1 MAVEYFT
8 FPGNG
13 EAVKAV
19 FDGVAMISGSTLM
32 GGAMQAAALFGF
44 LVALAVAVFKLDL
57 RESFTYLFVV
67 GFFWMG
73 LMVPKTTVLITESG
87 GYGYTGRQYTVGNV
101 PIGLAY
107 MGHIVSSFGQN
118 ITRKAEQVNHL
129 PDDLNYSRTGM
140 LFGARLLENIREA
153 RFPDAQLTQD
163 WALFMNQ
170 CSFFDMNLYHFY
182 NVQDLAQ
189 SPDILATLTNTNQ
202 ALFTNVSQVA
212 SSKGNRLQYN
222 GKSTTMTCN
231 EAAKEL
237 KDRTQFYSKNYLP
250 QYIADRVF
258 AGLGT
263 NTSGIN
269 RVNALVSLG
278 DSSFQYLLNNSRFD
292 TLKNIEQAAMTEIIR
307 EGGIINGQR
316 NRNAAKVQQAFS
328 QVQAR
333 NQYIAAQKT
342 GALMAGWNLPL
353 VRSAAEAI
361 MIGLFPFVM
370 ILALLGG
377 VMAFRMLGFYMM
389 GMMWIQLWAPVASII
404 NLIMTM
410 NTKRLLSLETVNGV
424 ITPGSSDTLL
434 MAAADA
440 QAAAGAAMWLIPV
453 IAGAL
458 AMGGRSLM
466 NGMMGMTSSAKST
479 GESAGSQ
486 AGAGNYSAGNMNYNN
501 ANTNKM
507 NLNPVY
513 TDPQLLT
520 AQSAAGTSWRNMD
533 TGESRV
539 QMRNS
544 SLGVSSQSQ
553 ISQSES
559 YSRAADRAETAA
571 RQWQASMRESV
582 SQGNAD
588 RLAFAANY
596 GMDRSASEGYGLG
609 LDAAESGKL
618 SYVMDQGK
626 KIAQKFGVSNASS
639 VVSAIS
645 AGLGVSN
652 NRENGMSKQ
661 ASNNEKEQEQASA
674 TVSQAMQRDGMRGL
688 ESLTKSRSKD
698 STWQTAQNVKNA
710 LTAKGEAGWVGKT
723 QNMDQMAAEIG
734 KSIEAGIRQGVSF
747 DSSFTD
753 KVSQSE
759 AYRVALSSGNRL
771 AQSAEAHFTDAR
783 EASRMASESYQQS
796 QSYREQAAQ
805 TYGNGVTVT
814 QDNTNAL
821 VQRNADL
828 TMAQLNAG
836 QGNTYQ
842 AAISAGATS
851 QGHLKTAAEEA
862 GWKPNALSPDD
873 RPQNGTDAA
882 YGRFAGNVAAGVEA
896 AFGSIRNRALQGGIN
911 PDGIDAAIGKRGAD
925 LEQAHRDKAGKV
937 GSDISTGQDAYRK
950 ETGRLAA
957 HAHKVQDET
966 NGLAMRANTHAL
978 PWNSFGDRYDGLM
991 EDVRQGKGPIGAGVD
1006 QASAQLGR
1014 GQGAAALASE
1024 FDLPVQ
1030 LRKGNSRS
1038 SGSAVFRPKE

>member
-13 EAVKAV
+13 EVVQAV
-19 FDGVAMISGSTLM
+19 FNGVAMISGSTMM

-44 LVALAVAVFKLDL
+44 LVALSVAVFKLDL

-73 LMVPKTTVLITESG
+73 MIVPKTTVLITESG

-101 PIGLAY
+101 PVGLAY
-107 MGHIVSSFGQN
+107 MGYFVSSFGQS

-140 LFGARLLENIREA
+140 LFGTRLLENIREA
-153 RFPDAQLTQD
+153 RIPDAQLTQD

-189 SPDILATLTNTNQ
+189 SADILATLTHTNQ
-202 ALFTNVSQVA
+202 ALFTNVSQIA
-212 SSKGNRLQYN
+212 SRRGNMLQYN
-222 GKSTTMTCN
+222 GKSKTMTCN

-250 QYIADRVF
+250 GYIADRVF

-263 NTSGIN
+263 NAAGIN
-269 RVNALVSLG
+269 RVNALVTLG
-278 DSSFQYLLNNSRFD
+278 NSSFQYLLDNARFD
-292 TLKNIEQAAMTEIIR
+292 TLKNIEQAAMVEVIR
-307 EGGIINGQR
+307 QAGIINGQR
-316 NRNAAKVQQAFS
+316 NRNSAAVQQAFA

-342 GALMAGWNLPL
+342 GSAMASWNLPL
-353 VRSAAEAI
+353 IRSAAEAI

-377 VMAFRMLGFYMM
+377 IMAFRMLGFYMM

-410 NTKRLLSLETVNGV
+410 NTKRLLSLETLNGA

-479 GESAGSQ
+479 GEAAGSQ
-486 AGAGNYSAGNMNYNN
+486 VGSGNYSAGNMNYNN
-501 ANTNKM
+501 SNANKHS
-507 NLNPVY
+507 LNPVY
-513 TDPQLLT
+513 TDPQMMT
-520 AQSAAGTSWRNMD
+520 AQSAAGTSWRNMA

-559 YSRAADRAETAA
+559 YSKAADRAETSAQ
-571 RQWQASMRESV
+571 QWQASYRESV
-582 SQGNAD
+582 SQGNAN
-588 RLAFAANY
+588 RLAFATNY
-596 GMDRSASEGYGLG
+596 GMDRSASEGYGMG
-609 LDAAESGKL
+609 LDAAESRKL
-618 SYVMDQGK
+618 SYVIDQGK
-626 KIAQKFGVSNASS
+626 KIAQKFGVTNASA
-639 VVSAIS
+639 VISAIS
-645 AGLGVSN
+645 AGLGISGN
-652 NRENGMSKQ
+652 TGS
-661 ASNNEKEQEQASA
+661 S
-674 TVSQAMQRDGMRGL
+674 
-688 ESLTKSRSKD
+688 TK
-698 STWQTAQNVKNA
+698 AQNIKNA
-710 LTAKGEAGWVGKT
+710 LGAKGDLGWSGKS
-723 QNMDQMAAEIG
+723 QNMDQMVAEIG
-734 KSIEAGIRQGVSF
+734 ESIEAGKRQGISF
-747 DSSFTD
+747 DSNFTD

-759 AYRVALSSGNRL
+759 AYKVALNSGNSL
-771 AQSAEAHFTDAR
+771 AQTAEANFSKAR
-783 EASRMASESYQQS
+783 EAAHMASESYQKA
-796 QSYREQAAQ
+796 QSYREMAAQ
-805 TYGNGVTVT
+805 TYGNGITIT

-821 VQRNADL
+821 VQDNPEL
-828 TMAQLNAG
+828 TMSELNAG
-836 QGNTYQ
+836 QGGTYN
-842 AAISAGATS
+842 AAIRAGKNS
-851 QGHLKTAAEEA
+851 QDRLKAAAENS
-862 GWKPNALSPDD
+862 GWKPNDLSPED
-873 RPQNGTDAA
+873 RPQNNTQAA
-882 YGRFAGNVAAGVEA
+882 YKHFSDKVSSGAGT
-896 AFGSIRNRALQGGIN
+896 AFGDVQTQAHQAGII
-911 PDGIDAAIGKRGAD
+911 PDGISAAINARGENLKQEYANKSD
-925 LEQAHRDKAGKV
+925 KVEGDINQGRNSHRQEV
-937 GSDISTGQDAYRK
+937 
-950 ETGRLAA
+950 GRLAT
-957 HAHKVQDET
+957 HAKNAQDQT
-966 NGLAMRANTHAL
+966 NGVTMRINTHAL
-978 PWNSFGDRYDGLM
+978 PWNSFGERYDNAM
-991 EDVRQGKGPIGAGVD
+991 KDVREGKGYIGSGSD
-1006 QASAQLGR
+1006 QAAAHLGNP
-1014 GQGAAALASE
+1014 ALASE
-1024 FDLPVQ
+1024 FDLPIPQ
-1030 LRKGNSRS
+1030 RPGNSKS